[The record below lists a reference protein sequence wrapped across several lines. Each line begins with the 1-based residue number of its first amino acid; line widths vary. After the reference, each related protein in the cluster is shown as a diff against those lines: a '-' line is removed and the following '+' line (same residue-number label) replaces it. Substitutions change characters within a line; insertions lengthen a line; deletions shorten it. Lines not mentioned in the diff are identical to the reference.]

1 MSVTE
6 NLICAVVRTVAF
18 GVRAAYT
25 VHYRPT
31 LEGVWL
37 AFNNAGFGAN
47 VATLSLVL
55 GTWYAMI
62 LFRPCHS
69 ALLSQACWCNY
80 LHYDQTLTLTNIH
93 GLETSSG
100 C

>member
-1 MSVTE
+1 MQPGSS
-6 NLICAVVRTVAF
+6 LGAVRTVAF

-37 AFNNAGFGAN
+37 AFNNAGVGAN

-55 GTWYAMI
+55 GTW
-62 LFRPCHS
+62 
-69 ALLSQACWCNY
+69 
-80 LHYDQTLTLTNIH
+80 
-93 GLETSSG
+93 
-100 C
+100 

>member
-1 MSVTE
+1 MFVTE

-55 GTWYAMI
+55 GTWYAMTV
-62 LFRPCHS
+62 FRPCHS
-69 ALLSQACWCNY
+69 ALLSQAC
-80 LHYDQTLTLTNIH
+80 
-93 GLETSSG
+93 
-100 C
+100 